1 MKINQKTTVKSMSLA
16 VCLIAVSTFAFSG
29 CRSGGLTKPDFGK
42 LAFWKKAEG
51 SATSTPP
58 PPARHFDPSPI
69 DGAQQQ
75 IAAGTEKAKDQ
86 MAKVDGSG
94 TRNMYES
101 NKDSIRNDVE
111 SAIKGMGTGGLQPP
125 VRKSS
130 SVADAQNSV
139 RSKLDGFSSGAKSAL
154 NAEQKEF
161 KAAMS
166 GSGSKNDSGSNDFG
180 SSNDFAPTNSF
191 ASRTAE
197 ASKDLTKGWKDIE
210 TPTGLSEAAN
220 SINQSLANARNATY
234 DANGKLAS
242 SASKVKDSFVAK
254 ANELSR
260 TTNNALA
267 HNGFSANSFATP
279 NSNGFGASAPMTK
292 ESTPPPLTVLTPKP
306 TAPALSNFGGT
317 PAATTNTGQSQAL
330 MAQVAEAKMQI
341 EQLKAQVA
349 QAKLAQAQKM
359 AAQPAQGFAPQQ
371 FQPQT
376 QTAPQPFQPQTQMAQ
391 QPLQTQQ
398 PFRQQQTFQPQ
409 TTSQPATRTAQL
421 QVPPFSNQTS
431 VSNSSL
437 ASGLPNNV
445 LRSSS
450 DSLRA
455 PQAPAT
461 TANNFTP
468 GYSST
473 GQGGF
478 SASSNGFGSNGGS
491 NSRPTANSQVNF
503 ENSQQPTSNSFYA
516 NGGNAG
522 SATRIQN
529 HVSDIDIPASVLSGT
544 GSYAPGS
551 VNALKSK

>member
-376 QTAPQPFQPQTQMAQ
+376 QMAQ

-450 DSLRA
+450 GSLRA

-461 TANNFTP
+461 TANNVPP
-468 GYSST
+468 GFSST

-478 SASSNGFGSNGGS
+478 SASSNGFGSN
-491 NSRPTANSQVNF
+491 SRPAANSQVNF